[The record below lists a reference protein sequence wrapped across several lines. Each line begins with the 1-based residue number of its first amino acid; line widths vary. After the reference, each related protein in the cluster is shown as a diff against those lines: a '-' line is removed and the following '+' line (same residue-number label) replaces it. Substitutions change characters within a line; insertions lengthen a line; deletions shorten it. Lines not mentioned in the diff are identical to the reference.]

1 MSREKSVRRAFEP
14 LQTSTQRLATLGSM
28 ILVGLVLVACQAD
41 QSSMKNNEKEEMATM
56 KEWPNPPM
64 AEQRDHMVEAPAGN
78 RNDPWYWLRDDDR
91 EDKDMI
97 AYLEAENEYK
107 EAALAH
113 LADLRSSLFEELKGR
128 IKEDDSTV
136 PYLDRGYW
144 YYTRYEEGL
153 EYPIFARKSQ
163 SLDAPEEIV
172 LDVNEVAQG
181 HEFYSV
187 GDMDITLDGR
197 KLAWLED
204 TVGRRQYEIVLK
216 DLDNGEV
223 SASGIS
229 GVSSVT
235 WSADNQYL
243 FYVAN
248 HPETL
253 RSWQVWRL
261 DLSAASDD
269 PDRTVLVYQEDDESF
284 YTGIGRTTSDDFI
297 TLYVSSTVSTEM
309 QVLPSNQPLADFTVF
324 FPRERDHEY
333 GADHLGDHWIIR
345 TNYQAPNF
353 RIMKVSLADHA
364 NREAWED
371 VIAHHNDRFIHGF
384 DAFDT
389 FLAISERSNGLRA
402 LRIYDWDTQE
412 SSLMQFD
419 EAAYAAYLSTN
430 VDQSSTVLRYVYT
443 SMTTPTQTWEMNI
456 ESGERTLLKQVEV
469 PGGFDASDYV
479 TDRTWAQAQDG
490 TMIPVSLMYHKNTD
504 LDGTAP
510 LYQYGYGS
518 YGASMDP
525 TFSTS
530 RLSLVD
536 RGFVYAIAHI
546 RGGQEMGREWY
557 EQGRLLNKVNTFT
570 DFIDVTNH
578 LIEQDWVD
586 PSNVFAMG
594 GSAGGLLVGAVVN
607 MAPDKYQGVIAH
619 VPFVDVVTTMLDES
633 IPLTTNE
640 FDEWGNPKDPV
651 YYEYMLSYSPYD
663 NVEPK
668 DYPAMLVTSGLWDSQ
683 VQYWE
688 PTKWVA
694 KLRATK
700 TDDNLLLL
708 HTNMEAGHGGASG
721 RFKRLEQTAMEY
733 AFVLELAQK
742 ASP

>member
-1 MSREKSVRRAFEP
+1 MSNKPLSPLLKSANDHLKPVVLIAATVLLLAACQSQQTSGSEHNNKEP
-14 LQTSTQRLATLGSM
+14 L
-28 ILVGLVLVACQAD
+28 
-41 QSSMKNNEKEEMATM
+41 TM

-64 AEQRDHMVEAPAGN
+64 AKQRDYLVEAPGGN
-78 RNDPWYWLRDDDR
+78 RNDPWYWLRDDER
-91 EDKDMI
+91 KSEEMI
-97 AYLEAENEYK
+97 AYLEAENDYK

-113 LADLRSSLFEELKGR
+113 LSTLRSSLFEELKGR

-153 EYPIFARKSQ
+153 EYPIFARKAG
-163 SLDAPEEIV
+163 SLDSPEELV
-172 LDVNEVAQG
+172 LDVNQVAEG

-187 GDMDITLDGR
+187 GDMDITLDGTT
-197 KLAWLED
+197 LAWLED
-204 TVGRRQYEIVLK
+204 TVGRRQYEIVIK
-216 DLDNGEV
+216 DLTNGEV
-223 SASGIS
+223 TSSGIS

-235 WSADNQYL
+235 WSADNRYL

-261 DLSAASDD
+261 DVQAASDD
-269 PDRTVLVYQEDDESF
+269 PKRAVLVYQEDDDAF
-284 YTGIGRTTSDDFI
+284 YTGIGRTTSDAFI

-309 QVLPSNQPLADFTVF
+309 QILPSDQPLEAFKVF
-324 FPRERDHEY
+324 YPRERDHEY
-333 GADHLGDHWIIR
+333 GADHLGDQWIIR

-353 RIMKVSLADHA
+353 RLMSVDLNDHA
-364 NREAWED
+364 DRRAWQDLIPHTE
-371 VIAHHNDRFIHGF
+371 DRFIHGF
-384 DAFDT
+384 DAFES

-402 LRIYDWDTQE
+402 LRIYDWDTKE
-412 SSLMQFD
+412 SSLLSFD
-419 EAAYAAYLSTN
+419 EPAYAAYLGTN
-430 VDQSSTVLRYVYT
+430 VDQASTKLRYIYT
-443 SMTTPTQTWEMNI
+443 SMTTPTQTWEIDVANGQR
-456 ESGERTLLKQVEV
+456 ELLKQVEV
-469 PGGFDASDYV
+469 PGGFEATDYV
-479 TDRTWAQAQDG
+479 TRRTWAEAGDG
-490 TMIPVSLMYHKNTD
+490 TLIPVSLMYHKDTA

-546 RGGQEMGREWY
+546 RGGQEMGRVWY
-557 EQGRLLNKVNTFT
+557 EQGRLLNKMNTFT
-570 DFIDVTNH
+570 DFIDVTDH
-578 LIEQDWVD
+578 LIEQGWVD
-586 PSNVFAMG
+586 GSRVFAMG

-640 FDEWGNPKDPV
+640 FDEWGNPKDPE
-651 YYEYMLSYSPYD
+651 YYDYMMRYSPYD
-663 NVEPK
+663 NVEAK

-721 RFKRLEQTAMEY
+721 RFRRLEQTAMEY
-733 AFVLELAQK
+733 SFVLALAGET
-742 ASP
+742 AAE

>member
-1 MSREKSVRRAFEP
+1 MLNKP
-14 LQTSTQRLATLGSM
+14 LTQSPNAHQSHLRCWVLAIVT
-28 ILVGLVLVACQAD
+28 VLVAACQPHQTD
-41 QSSMKNNEKEEMATM
+41 GLEDEKKETIVM

-64 AEQRDHMVEAPAGN
+64 AEQRDHLVEAPAGN
-78 RNDPWYWLRDDDR
+78 RNDPWYWLRDDER
-91 EDKDMI
+91 QDKDMI
-97 AYLEAENEYK
+97 AYLEAENDYK

-113 LADLRSSLFEELKGR
+113 LAELRSSLFEELKGR

-136 PYLDRGYW
+136 PYFDRGYW

-153 EYPIFARKSQ
+153 EYPIYARKAE
-163 SLDAPEEIV
+163 SLEAPEEVV
-172 LDVNEVAQG
+172 LDVNQAAEG

-187 GDMDITLDGR
+187 GDMDITLDGT

-204 TVGRRQYEIVLK
+204 TVGRRQYEIVFK
-216 DLDNGEV
+216 DLDNGV
-223 SASGIS
+223 VTSTGIS

-261 DLSAASDD
+261 DLAAGADD
-269 PDRTVLVYQEDDESF
+269 PSRTVLVYQEDDESF
-284 YTGIGRTTSDDFI
+284 YIGIGRTTSDAYI

-309 QVLPSNQPLADFTVF
+309 QVLPADQPLADFTVF

-333 GADHLGDHWIIR
+333 GADHLGDRWIIR

-353 RIMKVSLADHA
+353 RIMSVPLADHA
-364 NREAWED
+364 NRDAWKD
-371 VIAHHNDRFIHGF
+371 IIAHSEERFIHGF
-384 DAFDT
+384 DAFET

-402 LRIYDWDTQE
+402 LRIYDWSTE
-412 SSLMQFD
+412 ASSLLAFD
-419 EAAYAAYLSTN
+419 EPAYAAYLGTN
-430 VDQSSTVLRYVYT
+430 VDQASTNLRYIYT

-456 ESGERTLLKQVEV
+456 QTGDRVLLKQVEV
-469 PGGFDASDYV
+469 PGDFDASDYV
-479 TDRTWAQAQDG
+479 TDRTWAKAQDG
-490 TMIPVSLMYHKNTD
+490 TLIPVSLMYHKDTA

-530 RLSLVD
+530 RFSLVD

-546 RGGQEMGREWY
+546 RGGQEMGRVWY
-557 EQGRLLNKVNTFT
+557 EQGRLLNKMNTFT
-570 DFIDVTNH
+570 DFIDVTDH
-578 LIEQDWVD
+578 LISLGWVD
-586 PSNVFAMG
+586 SSRVFAMG

-607 MAPDKYQGVIAH
+607 MAPEKYQGVIAH

-651 YYEYMLSYSPYD
+651 YYEYMMSYSPYD
-663 NVEPK
+663 NVEAK

-733 AFVLELAQK
+733 AFVLELTRKDSQ
-742 ASP
+742 